1 MLHESIA
8 HTRKEVTIKESQS
21 FRLRMVKHEVVSP
34 KGLFNVDIIQEEL
47 KQDGTIIQSNTYN
60 FFMTAQELQT
70 LSTGL
75 TV

>member
-1 MLHESIA
+1 
-8 HTRKEVTIKESQS
+8 
-21 FRLRMVKHEVVSP
+21 MVKHEVVSP

>member
-8 HTRKEVTIKESQS
+8 HTRKEVTIKESQN
-21 FRLRMVKHEVVSP
+21 FRLKMVKHKVANP

-47 KQDGTIIQSNTYN
+47 KQDGTVIQASTYN
-60 FFMTAQELQT
+60 FFMTAQELQI

>member
-1 MLHESIA
+1 MFHESIA
-8 HTRKEVTIKESQS
+8 HTRKEVTIKENQS
-21 FRLRMVKHEVVSP
+21 FRLRMVKHEVASP

-47 KQDGTIIQSNTYN
+47 TQDGTIIQSNTYN